1 MKTYIMK
8 STWFLLCMLLFSYNA
23 WRCVDQYLMFET
35 VTKSSQ
41 ERQELHEFPMICLG
55 PENLP
60 ENRTG
65 KLNMTPKDYW
75 DGNWRTERMSEEE
88 VYNNL
93 SLHFEDLV
101 EKVII
106 TKTKMKYSR
115 AYEKVI
121 ITNEDMDISGVRLD
135 RSDYYWELKRNCLK
149 FSHEIFPFGIQDVYF
164 YMRNKDNVRFTVIP
178 PGYGQDRKSNTFLYG
193 KGMADYS
200 VEHTLGYSLNLKRNP
215 CSEEASWKEDD
226 CPLGI
231 IIDKIMETFNCTAP
245 WLLNFTRCYVLKI

>member
-1 MKTYIMK
+1 
-8 STWFLLCMLLFSYNA
+8 
-23 WRCVDQYLMFET
+23 MFET

-41 ERQELHEFPMICLG
+41 EGQELHEFPMICLG
-55 PENLP
+55 PENLA

-65 KLNMTPKDYW
+65 KVNMTPKDYW
-75 DGNWRTERMSEEE
+75 GGKWRTERMSEEE

-93 SLHFEDLV
+93 SLNFGHLV
-101 EKVII
+101 EKVKI

-121 ITNEDMDISGVRLD
+121 ITNEDMDMSGVRLD

-149 FSHEIFPFGIQDVYF
+149 FPHEIF
-164 YMRNKDNVRFTVIP
+164 
-178 PGYGQDRKSNTFLYG
+178 QDRKSNTFLYG

-200 VEHTLGYSLNLKRNP
+200 FEHTHSYSFNLERNP

-245 WLLNFTRCYVLKI
+245 WLLNFSRYSIIKNLTV